1 MNNIEKASSEN
12 RMDQLVRKI
21 RQQIQ
26 KTSRK
31 LAKQTEEQEESHK
44 SLWYQQ
50 IGDSLLASNSSV
62 PRGTAKFTILN
73 IHTQIEETI
82 SINPRMS
89 TKENAQ
95 LYYKKAKKGKR
106 GEEIGNRKVESTREE
121 LVRLQALESVINEH
135 IQLKTEPSS
144 ELLNEWE
151 QTIEHDASAGQKR
164 NDPRGH
170 GKPDTPYR
178 YFSYEGWDIYIGK
191 SDSQNDELSTR
202 FAHPSDIWFHV
213 AAHPGS
219 HVIIKRPKG
228 KPVPPPEVIKTVAC
242 LSVWFSKAKHTSFAE
257 VHYTEARFVH
267 KRRHSPPGE
276 VIAERC
282 KSIRV
287 SPRSPQD
294 LFPSTMYSADDQE

>member
-1 MNNIEKASSEN
+1 MDNIEKASSDE
-12 RMDQLVRKI
+12 RMNHLVKKI

-26 KTSRK
+26 KTERK
-31 LAKQTEEQEESHK
+31 LAKQIEEQEESRK

-62 PRGTAKFTILN
+62 PRGTSKFTMLN
-73 IHTQIEETI
+73 IHTQIEENI
-82 SINPRMS
+82 SFNPKMNI
-89 TKENAQ
+89 KENAQ

-106 GEEIGNRKVESTREE
+106 GEDIGNRKVEITREE
-121 LVRLQALESVINEH
+121 LQKLQSLESVINDH
-135 IQLKTEPSS
+135 IQSKTEPASGV
-144 ELLNEWE
+144 LNEWE
-151 QTIEHDASAGQKR
+151 QTIEHGASTGQKS
-164 NDPRGH
+164 NDSREH
-170 GKPDTPYR
+170 GKPGTPYR
-178 YFSYEGWDIYIGK
+178 YFSTDGWDIYIGK
-191 SDSQNDELSTR
+191 NDSQNDELSTR
-202 FAHPSDIWFHV
+202 FAHPADIWFHV

-228 KPVPPPEVIKTVAC
+228 KPFPPPEVIKTVAC
-242 LSVWFSKAKHTSFAE
+242 LSVWFSKAKHTSYAE

-294 LFPSTMYSADDQE
+294 LFPSMMYSADDQE